1 MRRKND
7 ILWKVVLEEVFDD
20 LLRFLYED
28 ADLEYNMDQ
37 GFQFLDKELAE
48 LCPDPE
54 KDTDTRFADKLV
66 KVFHRDGGEEWIL
79 LHIEI
84 QGDTTER
91 AEFSARMFRYFYR
104 ILDRFRR
111 PVSAVA
117 IFTGL
122 DGKKMPNQFEYTYRG
137 TRLFYQYH
145 SFSILDFPDEEL
157 ADSDNPFA
165 LVVLAAKTA
174 LLERKIPKQE
184 LLNRKVSIAGKLLRR
199 GFQSRKVRAILKF
212 LENCV
217 RLEDEEMNRIFRER
231 IQSQDKN
238 FVMGIDEYVKMEG
251 IEEGIE
257 IRNRQFVENLL
268 RETEFS
274 TEKISALADVT
285 VEFVNEVRNGL
296 KDRATGE

>member
-1 MRRKND
+1 MDPASYRNPGGHYRTSG
-7 ILWKVVLEEVFDD
+7 VLGADVSIFLPHFGPFSTAGICCGD
-20 LLRFLYED
+20 LYRPGWQENAKSVRVYLSRYTAVLSVSFL
-28 ADLEYNMDQ
+28 
-37 GFQFLDKELAE
+37 
-48 LCPDPE
+48 
-54 KDTDTRFADKLV
+54 
-66 KVFHRDGGEEWIL
+66 
-79 LHIEI
+79 
-84 QGDTTER
+84 
-91 AEFSARMFRYFYR
+91 
-104 ILDRFRR
+104 
-111 PVSAVA
+111 
-117 IFTGL
+117 
-122 DGKKMPNQFEYTYRG
+122 
-137 TRLFYQYH
+137 
-145 SFSILDFPDEEL
+145 SILDFPDEEL